1 MKSSMLL
8 LIVGMSLPNIAAAQS
23 ASSQTPG
30 PSLVTLPGQNFVQR
44 SMGVA
49 TDNSCPSIPTQTPGQ
64 VDLQNLCTTM
74 INTARTAQGVQPNVP
89 SWELSVTQTN
99 NFLQQVNGGA
109 VLAPVNQAASVQS
122 STFSVIA
129 ARLTALRAGPGGI
142 SIGGGGQSASLQFAS
157 LQVAQAPALQPAL
170 ESPWGLFF
178 NGVGDFGSKGLT
190 SFSDS
195 YRFGAGGFSSGVD
208 YRFSPALVAGIGLA
222 YLHTNVDFDRNAL
235 SAPGQSLTYGNIT
248 GSVYSTYNVTDAL
261 YLDGIL
267 SIGGS
272 NYDSRRHIVIP
283 SNDPSVAPVDRFALG
298 SFGGRTYLASIDA
311 GYTQP
316 FGAWTLTPTLRFDAA
331 RVEAAKFT
339 EQEASGLDLS
349 YGSAGQNAF
358 LTSLGLRVNY
368 AISTDFGVVIPQ
380 AKAEWVHQYNNGRTQ
395 VTAQYANDP
404 TGLSAFTVLADKPG
418 RNYAVLSASVLAQLP
433 GDIAAYLAYN
443 GLPG

>member
-1 MKSSMLL
+1 
-8 LIVGMSLPNIAAAQS
+8 
-23 ASSQTPG
+23 
-30 PSLVTLPGQNFVQR
+30 
-44 SMGVA
+44 
-49 TDNSCPSIPTQTPGQ
+49 
-64 VDLQNLCTTM
+64 
-74 INTARTAQGVQPNVP
+74 
-89 SWELSVTQTN
+89 
-99 NFLQQVNGGA
+99 
-109 VLAPVNQAASVQS
+109 
-122 STFSVIA
+122 
-129 ARLTALRAGPGGI
+129 
-142 SIGGGGQSASLQFAS
+142 
-157 LQVAQAPALQPAL
+157 
-170 ESPWGLFF
+170 
-178 NGVGDFGSKGLT
+178 
-190 SFSDS
+190 
-195 YRFGAGGFSSGVD
+195 
-208 YRFSPALVAGIGLA
+208 
-222 YLHTNVDFDRNAL
+222 
-235 SAPGQSLTYGNIT
+235 
-248 GSVYSTYNVTDAL
+248 
-261 YLDGIL
+261 
-267 SIGGS
+267 
-272 NYDSRRHIVIP
+272 VIP

-443 GLPG
+443 GTAGLSNMSFNELLIGVRVAF